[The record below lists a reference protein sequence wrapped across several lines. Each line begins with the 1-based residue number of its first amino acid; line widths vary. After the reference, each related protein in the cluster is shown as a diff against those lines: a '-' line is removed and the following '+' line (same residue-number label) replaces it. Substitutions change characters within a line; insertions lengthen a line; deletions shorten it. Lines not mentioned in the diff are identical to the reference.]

1 MKNPVA
7 SIVATGAEVHTAI
20 AAQAL
25 LDIPVQVVSMPSW
38 ELFEAQDEEY
48 QQKTLPVDLP
58 TVSVEAGISM
68 GWDRYS
74 DAQIAVDK
82 FGASA
87 PAEVLLQEYGI
98 TAEATAAAVKELL
111 S

>member
-1 MKNPVA
+1 
-7 SIVATGAEVHTAI
+7 
-20 AAQAL
+20 
-25 LDIPVQVVSMPSW
+25 
-38 ELFEAQDEEY
+38 
-48 QQKTLPVDLP
+48 
-58 TVSVEAGISM
+58 M

-87 PAEVLLQEYGI
+87 PAEVLLEEYGI

-111 S
+111 K